1 MAEKSSSTKRAES
14 AGVRAK
20 AWSRRAIRRKNARS
34 ALLMIAPFLVV
45 YGVFLIYPAIR
56 VFWLTF
62 TSADLTGNGG
72 AFVGLDNY
80 TRLIFDP
87 LFWASVWHTVYFVL
101 LTAAPSTAVGLLL
114 AILVLRWNRL
124 RPFFLAAFFLP
135 YILPV
140 SVVTMIWAWIL
151 DPNFGVA
158 NYLFGTNIAWL
169 DNASWAMPMV
179 AFVTIWWM
187 VGFNTVLFISGLQN
201 IPNEIY
207 EAARLDGCGPVR
219 LFTSIT
225 WPMLYPV
232 TVLVFTLQLILQF
245 KIFNQVYLLTHGGP
259 YNSTIVLLQYMYRQ
273 AFNQHNGGY
282 AATISVSVFVLILV
296 TSFIQYRLL
305 SSRKGSDA

>member
-1 MAEKSSSTKRAES
+1 
-14 AGVRAK
+14 
-20 AWSRRAIRRKNARS
+20 
-34 ALLMIAPFLVV
+34 MIAPFLVV

-62 TSADLTGNGG
+62 TSADLTGSGG
-72 AFVGLDNY
+72 AFVGLGNY
-80 TRLIFDP
+80 ARLVFDP
-87 LFWASVWHTVYFVL
+87 LFWASLWHTVYFVL
-101 LTAAPSTAVGLLL
+101 LTAAPSTALGLLL
-114 AILVLRWNRL
+114 AILILRWNRL

-158 NYLFGTNIAWL
+158 NYLVGTSIAWL
-169 DNASWAMPMV
+169 DNATWAMPMV

-201 IPNEIY
+201 IPVEIY
-207 EAARLDGCGPVR
+207 EAARLDGCGAFR

-245 KIFNQVYLLTHGGP
+245 KIFNQVYLLTQGGP
-259 YNSTIVLLQYMYRQ
+259 YNSTVVLLQYMYRQ
-273 AFNQHNGGY
+273 AFIQHNGGY
-282 AATISVSVFVLILV
+282 AATIALSVFVLILV

-305 SSRKGSDA
+305 SGRKDRDA